1 MNKVVVVAH
10 PQTGLVVTR
19 NESNPEYGTLRL
31 DQVSRTITNNF
42 INESRRTVFI
52 RGNYDL
58 LVSLG
63 YKANQ
68 KLAGKI
74 IKLESFN
81 PFYIKSDGTP
91 QEPKINP
98 TTQEVILKDG
108 KPVYLEFQYV
118 EDESTPDQWVENPLE
133 SVETSSEDSS
143 DESGTI

>member
-10 PQTGLVVTR
+10 PETGLVVTR
-19 NESNPEYGTLRL
+19 NASNPEFGTLRL
-31 DQVSRTITNNF
+31 DQVSRTITKNF
-42 INESRRTVFI
+42 LSESKRTVFI

-98 TTQEVILKDG
+98 TTQEVVLKDG
-108 KPVYLEFQYV
+108 KRQDPLIAKSYTKDVIV
-118 EDESTPDQWVENPLE
+118 EYIEQFK
-133 SVETSSEDSS
+133 
-143 DESGTI
+143 